1 MSIKRLIYQDYLY
14 YLYMSTFFNTPSPLD
29 QFEVRNLL
37 SADAP
42 ILGNLSLSLTNVAFY
57 LTIAG
62 YLIFVISLLSTN
74 ENKEVKLFERDPRF
88 PSLYNLYDPSS
99 KNPIQLVLTC
109 LKSDQGTY
117 YLVDKYRVSAWLVL
131 RVRCH
136 LTYPAVTREYFK
148 KDGIT
153 YDGLRVT
160 DPD

>member
-1 MSIKRLIYQDYLY
+1 M
-14 YLYMSTFFNTPSPLD
+14 
-29 QFEVRNLL
+29 
-37 SADAP
+37 
-42 ILGNLSLSLTNVAFY
+42 
-57 LTIAG
+57 
-62 YLIFVISLLSTN
+62 
-74 ENKEVKLFERDPRF
+74 
-88 PSLYNLYDPSS
+88 YDPSS

-160 DPD
+160 DPDWYPTVGFQISKHMANSRGVNVTVFNGTKIDLHEYNWKAEFNKRDL